1 MVWILVFI
9 GIITVIYA
17 YVWYEGLQRDYGL
30 NAPTALFI
38 GGGLA
43 ITIGILSVKY
53 RNSVHKSLGLV
64 ALTDLISKLLF

>member
-1 MVWILVFI
+1 MAWILVFI
-9 GIITVIYA
+9 GITTVIYA
-17 YVWYEGLQRDYGL
+17 YIWYEGLQRDYGL

-53 RNSVHKSLGLV
+53 GNSVKSIGLTT
-64 ALTDLISKLLF
+64 LTDLISRLLF